1 MTLNDLIIRVRSYA
15 RDTSGSIFTKADV
28 VNYINE
34 GIDRMKIIPQLT
46 GMTYLVALTDVAM
59 LLPRQYRYL
68 LAVYSASRCMFQ
80 DEQDSR
86 SSTLMNE
93 FETKL
98 EELRSKIENGEIV
111 ITDIN
116 GLPITVTYETDYV
129 VNEYFDIDSDDDDE
143 NILD

>member
-1 MTLNDLIIRVRSYA
+1 MTLNDLILRVRSYA
-15 RDTSGSIFTKADV
+15 RDTSGSIFTKADI

-34 GIDRMKIIPQLT
+34 GIDRVKIIPQLI
-46 GMTYLVALTDVAM
+46 GLKYLVALTDEAI
-59 LLPRQYRYL
+59 LLPKQYRYL

-111 ITDIN
+111 ITDSN
-116 GLPITVTYETDYV
+116 GIPIVTVVDIDYV
-129 VNEYFDIDSDDDDE
+129 TNEYFYISEDDE
-143 NILD
+143 NIYE